1 MSEAVDLSRL
11 RRDLEALAKE
21 CADTRVMGA
30 AASKVGALL
39 SALPIIERARQ
50 NR

>member
-21 CADTRVMGA
+21 CAENRVMGSA
-30 AASKVGALL
+30 TSKVGALL
-39 SALPIIERARQ
+39 SALDVIKSARR
-50 NR
+50 N